1 MFVKF
6 IKIYF
11 SSYFQTKIFSRAIS
25 VISRATELNMPL
37 QGKRIKVS
45 FVWYKIGHR
54 KRVPVH
60 EKGLSLEEASN

>member
-1 MFVKF
+1 MYVKL
-6 IKIYF
+6 IKMYF
-11 SSYFQTKIFSRAIS
+11 SSYFQTKLCSSAIS

-37 QGKRIKVS
+37 HGKRIKVS

-54 KRVPVH
+54 KRVPVY